1 MLDNL
6 GGSNMTFHEA
16 KATYEALLQARKRI
30 EGVFH
35 SVEDERTR
43 GQANAIL
50 TPLCRAIDLI
60 GQSEVHL

>member
-1 MLDNL
+1 
-6 GGSNMTFHEA
+6 MTFHEA